1 MNDILR
7 DIPDSFDSER
17 LTLRSPRPGDG
28 AAVNAAVLDSLNEL
42 RPWMVWAQQ
51 TPTVEENERYVRE
64 AHIRFLKRE
73 DLPLLLFLKGTR
85 TMVGTSGLH
94 HINWAVP
101 KVEIGYW
108 VRTPYAGQGYIT
120 EAVAAVTAFAF
131 STLGANRV
139 EIRCDA
145 KNERSVAVAQRSG
158 FTLEGTL
165 RCEDRCPMTNE
176 LRDTLVFAKVRGEFR
191 GFLKGMDTRFE
202 REGDRF

>member
-28 AAVNAAVLDSLNEL
+28 ATVNAAVLDSLHEL

-51 TPTVEENERYVRE
+51 TPAVEDNERYARE

-73 DLPLLLFLKGTR
+73 DLSLLLFLKGTN
-85 TMVGTSGLH
+85 TMVGSSGLH
-94 HINWAVP
+94 GINWAVP
-101 KVEIGYW
+101 KFEIGYW
-108 VRTPYAGQGYIT
+108 VRTPYASQGYIT
-120 EAVAAVTAFAF
+120 EAVAAITAFAF
-131 STLGANRV
+131 TTLAAHRV

-145 KNERSVAVAQRSG
+145 KNERSAAVARRSG

-165 RCEDRCPMTNE
+165 CCEDRCSMTNE
-176 LRDTLVFAKVRGEFR
+176 LRDTLVFAKVRREFC
-191 GFLKGMDTRFE
+191 GFLKDMDTSFE
-202 REGDRF
+202 REGDRI